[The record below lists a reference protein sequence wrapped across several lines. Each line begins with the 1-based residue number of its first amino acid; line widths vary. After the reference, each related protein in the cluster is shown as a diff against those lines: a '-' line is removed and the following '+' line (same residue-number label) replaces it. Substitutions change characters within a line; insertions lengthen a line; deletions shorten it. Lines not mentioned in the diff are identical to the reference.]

1 LKILFLLA
9 FGGGLAIA
17 VYTMLHGVEKK
28 RGDAISRPAAHLNLP
43 ALAALMVVF
52 GAVGYL
58 LIRNSALGSGTIAA
72 ISAAAGVAGW
82 FGMTLLMAKWALRPD
97 DGNAH
102 DEAEEIQGQL
112 ARVLTPIRANALGSI
127 RYERNGKQHDA
138 PARGLNDS
146 EIPSDAD
153 VVIDRF
159 DDGIAVVEDWASVE
173 QRL

>member
-1 LKILFLLA
+1 MLA

-28 RGDAISRPAAHLNLP
+28 RGDKISRPAAHLNLP

-58 LIRNSALGSGTIAA
+58 LVRNSALGSGTIGM
-72 ISAAAGVAGW
+72 ISAAAGAAGW
-82 FGMTLLMAKWALRPD
+82 FGMTVLMAKWALRPNE
-97 DGNAH
+97 GSAH
-102 DEAEEIQGQL
+102 DEAEEMQGQL
-112 ARVLTPIRANALGSI
+112 ARVLTPIRANALGSV
-127 RYERNGKQHDA
+127 RYEKNGRQHDA
-138 PARGLNDS
+138 PARGLDDR
-146 EIPSDAD
+146 EIPVDTD

-159 DDGIAVVEDWASVE
+159 DGGVAVVEDWASVE

>member
-1 LKILFLLA
+1 MLA

-28 RGDAISRPAAHLNLP
+28 RGDEISRPAAHLNLP

-58 LIRNSALGSGTIAA
+58 LLRNSQLGPEAIAV
-72 ISAAAGVAGW
+72 ISAGAGAAGWVA
-82 FGMTLLMAKWALRPD
+82 MTLLMAKWALRPS

-102 DEAEEIQGQL
+102 DEAEQIQGQL
-112 ARVLTPIRANALGSI
+112 ARVLTPIRANTLGSI
-127 RYERNGKQHDA
+127 RYERNGRQHDA
-138 PARGLNDS
+138 PARGLNGT

-159 DDGIAVVEDWASVE
+159 DEGIAVVEDWASVE